1 MTVDNAVRASF
12 PRLTD
17 PFRHELLVHCYRMLG
32 SVHDAED
39 LVQETYLR
47 AWRSYDGFEGRSSL
61 RTWLYRIATTAC
73 LRALE
78 NRSRRPLPVGLG
90 APSADPDA
98 HLARDGGTD
107 WLEPVPD
114 AMLRWE
120 QEDPAAIVSARQSV
134 RLAFVAALQ
143 HLPPRQRAVL
153 ILRDVLQWRA
163 AEVAD
168 LLELSTAAVNSLLQR
183 ARASLDDLAPREE
196 QVTEPTGAAER
207 ELLDRYV
214 TAFENKDIAGLVQ
227 LFAPDAVWE
236 MPPYLGWYQGPADI
250 GRHLALRCLS
260 DPGPVRLVPAGANG
274 QPALATYMAG
284 DGGDFR
290 LVNLQV
296 LTVVGA
302 AVVRVTAFSDPSL
315 FAVFGLP
322 VSASGRRLDE
332 LASAGQPNATPDGT
346 GRLTDRPAG
355 SAEVGRRL
363 PADLAAR
370 S

>member
-1 MTVDNAVRASF
+1 MTVENVTRADF

-32 SVHDAED
+32 SMHDAED

-78 NRSRRPLPVGLG
+78 NRGRRPLPVGLG
-90 APSADPDA
+90 APSADPEEWLS
-98 HLARDGGTD
+98 HDGAIP
-107 WLEPVPD
+107 WLEPIPD
-114 AMLRWE
+114 DLLRGDRT
-120 QEDPAAIVSARQSV
+120 DPAAIVSARQSV
-134 RLAFVAALQ
+134 RLAFVATLQ

-153 ILRDVLQWRA
+153 VLRDVLQWRA

-168 LLELSTAAVNSLLQR
+168 LLQLSPAAVNSLLQR
-183 ARASLDDLAPREE
+183 ARATLHSRAPRED
-196 QVTEPTGAAER
+196 QFTEPTAAAER

-214 TAFENKDIAGLVQ
+214 TAFEEKDIAGLVR

-236 MPPYLGWYQGPADI
+236 MPPYSGWYEGPSDI

-260 DPGPVRLVPAGANG
+260 ASGPVRLIRTGANG
-274 QPALATYMAG
+274 QPALATYMG
-284 DGGDFR
+284 GQDGDFE

-296 LTVVGA
+296 LTITGPA
-302 AVVRVTAFSDPSL
+302 ITRITAFSDPRL
-315 FAVFGLP
+315 FAAFDLP
-322 VSASGRRLDE
+322 VTAPAGQLDGLSARSTRGRR
-332 LASAGQPNATPDGT
+332 
-346 GRLTDRPAG
+346 
-355 SAEVGRRL
+355 
-363 PADLAAR
+363 
-370 S
+370 